1 MVITSTLENVPVD
14 LLQPILIHLP
24 DRRYL
29 SAAALV
35 SRAFNRAATPL
46 LYRRLD
52 SQVKLNNVLHHP
64 SATLLKRPEL
74 AQYVWHVTETGAVQ
88 SVMPNITEDIVA
100 ALKLCKNLTSAT
112 WVDDT
117 LSPEANFLPILD
129 VLMTLPLREL
139 TICTQYDP
147 GERVW
152 ARLNTI
158 QGIRRLSVWSLER
171 GPPRVLQ
178 GWADVL
184 SSSLTHLELCR
195 CAGVPAT
202 ILISVFTK
210 LPHLQELCLKGAP
223 SAAIPAI
230 MACLPNLI
238 ALDTEYL
245 GFGNYRTPL
254 TPLPRLQRLTVR
266 TGSVDV
272 LGPQKLWTWMRALLP
287 HQNTLK
293 SFTLSAFAVQGQMT
307 VPRQFIVNLTAGHGE
322 SLQEFAVGVAQV
334 TLEAVSYMCSTCPQ
348 LESLECSVASSDV
361 DMIARAIEA
370 AHNLR
375 TLKLHVAWIADD
387 SVDLPS
393 QYDKFSTGPHIM
405 YPYYTNFPRLPSEG
419 KRIRFT
425 EEQARA
431 LMLQTQLRSIGI
443 GDQSYIGRW
452 VWRECSTK
460 VAQDRVQE
468 NVVFEVVGDV
478 TDGPFI

>member
-1 MVITSTLENVPVD
+1 MSTLENVPVD

-24 DRRYL
+24 DRRHL

-52 SQVKLNNVLHHP
+52 SQVKHNVLHHP

-88 SVMPNITEDIVA
+88 QVIPNITEDIVA
-100 ALKLCKNLTSAT
+100 ALRLCKNLTSAT

-117 LSPEANFLPILD
+117 LTPEANFLPILD
-129 VLMTLPLREL
+129 VLVTLPLREL
-139 TICTQYDP
+139 TIRTQYDP

-158 QGIRRLSVWSLER
+158 QGIRRLSVWSLEW

-178 GWADVL
+178 GWADLL

-202 ILISVFTK
+202 ILISVFMK
-210 LPHLQELCLKGAP
+210 LPLLQELCLKGAP

-230 MACLPNLI
+230 IACLPNLI
-238 ALDTEYL
+238 ALDAEYL
-245 GFGNYRTPL
+245 GSGNYRSPL

-266 TGSVDV
+266 AGSVDI

-287 HQNTLK
+287 HQQTLK
-293 SFTLSAFAVQGQMT
+293 SFTLNAFAVQGQMT
-307 VPRQFIVNLTAGHGE
+307 VPRPFIMNLTARHGI

-334 TLEAVSYMCSTCPQ
+334 TLEAVSHMCSTCPQ
-348 LESLECSVASSDV
+348 LELLECSVASSDV

-370 AHNLR
+370 GRNLQ
-375 TLKLHVAWIADD
+375 TLKLHVSWIADG
-387 SVDLPS
+387 SVDLPP
-393 QYDKFSTGPHIM
+393 QYDKFFTGPRIM
-405 YPYYTNFPRLPSEG
+405 YTYFSHPASDG

-431 LMLQTQLRSIGI
+431 LMLQTRLRNIGI

-452 VWRECSTK
+452 VRRECSAKIT
-460 VAQDRVQE
+460 QDIVQE

-478 TDGPFI
+478 TDDPFI